1 MNADQFSWLLSK
13 ELQGSLTAEERAV
26 LEAAIAADPEL
37 AAQRR
42 LLLAFWQ
49 QHEDEQDQTRITQQ
63 AFSRLAD
70 NIKAT
75 DPTQWM
81 DTETPV
87 SLPEY
92 QQARSFRWLKI
103 AALFL
108 LLAGSGYLLSV
119 YFRQQARPPAVAPM
133 ASKHNNKG
141 NRSRIMLSDGS
152 VVWLNADSELKY
164 PENFDNSKERRVF
177 LTGEA
182 FFEVAPDADK
192 PFLISTSR
200 MNIRVLG
207 TSFNVKSYP
216 DDLKHETTLVTGA
229 IEVILKDRPDAKIR
243 LKPNEKLVIP
253 NTPPDTI
260 AGSPQPALMISKP
273 TYFPDQDSAMIETAW
288 TEDRLIFRSER
299 FEDLALQME
308 RWYNVEIEFKDK
320 DLADLRFTGIFRNEK
335 LETALKALQLTEPFQ
350 YKIDNGHVVIY

>member
-13 ELQGSLTAEERAV
+13 ELQGNLTAEERAV
-26 LEAAIAADPEL
+26 LEAATAADPEL

-42 LLLAFWQ
+42 MLLAFWQ
-49 QHEDEQDQTRITQQ
+49 RHEDEQDQTRTTRQ
-63 AFSRLAD
+63 AFSRLVD
-70 NIKAT
+70 NIKQADPAQWT
-75 DPTQWM
+75 DP
-81 DTETPV
+81 ETPLMP
-87 SLPEY
+87 LPEY
-92 QQARSFRWLKI
+92 KQAHSFRWLK
-103 AALFL
+103 AAAIFL
-108 LLAGSGYLLSV
+108 LLAGSAWLLTLN
-119 YFRQQARPPAVAPM
+119 FRQQQAPAPAQL

-141 NRSRIMLSDGS
+141 DRSRIMLTDGS

-164 PENFDNSKERRVF
+164 PESFDGSKERKVF

-182 FFEVAPDADK
+182 FFEVAPNAEK
-192 PFLISTSR
+192 PFLISTSK
-200 MNIRVLG
+200 MIIRVLG

-216 DDLKHETTLVTGA
+216 DDAKHETTLVSGA
-229 IEVILKDRPDAKIR
+229 IEVVLADRPDARIR

-253 NTPPDTI
+253 NTPPDTV
-260 AGSPQPALMISKP
+260 AGSPQPALMISRP

-288 TEDRLIFRSER
+288 KENQLLFRSER

-308 RWYNVEIEFKDK
+308 RWYNVEIEFRDK

-335 LETALKALQLTEPFQ
+335 LETALKALQLTEPFK

>member
-26 LEAAIAADPEL
+26 MEAAIATDPEL

-42 LLLAFWQ
+42 TLLAFWQ
-49 QHEDEQDQTRITQQ
+49 QHEDEQDQNRITQQ
-63 AFSRLAD
+63 AFSRLVD
-70 NIKAT
+70 NIKQT
-75 DPTQWM
+75 DPAQWA
-81 DTETPV
+81 DPETPV
-87 SLPEY
+87 VPLAEY
-92 QQARSFRWLKI
+92 KQARAVPWLKI

-108 LLAGSGYLLSV
+108 LLAGSAYLLTL
-119 YFRQQARPPAVAPM
+119 YFRQQAPPVAAPM

-141 NRSRIMLSDGS
+141 DRSRIMLADGS

-164 PENFDNSKERRVF
+164 PENFDNSRERRVY
-177 LTGEA
+177 LSGEA

-192 PFLISTSR
+192 PFLISTSK

-260 AGSPQPALMISKP
+260 AGNPQPALMISKP

-320 DLADLRFTGIFRNEK
+320 DLAELRFTGIFRSEK
-335 LETALKALQLTEPFQ
+335 LETALKALQLTEPFK